1 MGRINILDKDTF
13 NKIAAGEVVERPAS
27 VVKELVENAIDAR
40 TSEIHIEILGGGED
54 LIRVLDKGEGLME
67 DDMLKAFMPHATSK
81 IISAD
86 DLFRISTMGFRGEA
100 LSSISSVS
108 KVMMRSRT
116 EGEDGREIYLE
127 GGELRYE
134 KYAPMD
140 RGTLIEV
147 KDLFYNVPARKKFL
161 KSSSRESGII
171 NETIS
176 KISIAYPEIIFTL
189 ISEGKP
195 VLKTYGTGNQK
206 DVIRQVYSKKVQ
218 ESVFYFESHSD
229 SLSIHGYIGNEEI
242 SRGTRNQQT
251 IFVNRRL
258 VQSKIITAAVENGFK
273 SFATVNRFPFFIV
286 NLEIYPELIDVN
298 IHPQKAEVKFED
310 ERHIYKAVF
319 DAVHQALSEG
329 LKKTFEVEKE
339 YIAPENFEQLTTKE
353 TEGPRYID
361 IPVDITE
368 RSFPTETKEAQ
379 KGYGQGSIPS
389 EPLEFSGRVTSE
401 EVMETASLK
410 TSGLESGTADPRDE
424 GKFPMPR
431 IIGQFRST
439 YILTEIHDEL
449 YIFDQHAAHEKINF
463 EKYMDG
469 IMKGFVASQALLI
482 PRVLEL
488 SIEDFRL
495 YEENRGVLADA
506 GFIIEE
512 FGDRTVSIRE
522 VPYFLGTIEE
532 TAYFHDILDNI
543 RNLGKGTREE
553 VKYMR
558 IATVAC
564 KASVK
569 AYETLTHKEMEY
581 LIDELRHI
589 REPFTCPHGR
599 PTVIKY
605 TQKDLEKAFR
615 RIV

>member
-27 VVKELVENAIDAR
+27 VVKELVENAIDADTR
-40 TSEIHIEILGGGED
+40 EIYIEIVGGGEE

-67 DDMLKAFMPHATSK
+67 EDMLKAFMPHATSK
-81 IISAD
+81 ITSAD

-116 EGEDGREIYLE
+116 ADEDGREIYLE

-189 ISEGKP
+189 ISEGKS

-218 ESVFYFESHSD
+218 DSVFYFESHSD
-229 SLSIHGYIGNEEI
+229 SLSIHGYIGNEEV
-242 SRGTRNQQT
+242 SRGTRNQQC

-258 VQSKIITAAVENGFK
+258 VQSKIITAAAENAFK

-319 DAVHQALSEG
+319 DAVHQALTEG

-339 YIAPENFEQLTTKE
+339 YTSPESFEQLRTEE

-361 IPVDITE
+361 IPIDITE
-368 RSFPTETKEAQ
+368 RSFPEATPRDQQGYPHGSDAAMGAEKEEDGIMKEKAVTFDLPETK
-379 KGYGQGSIPS
+379 P
-389 EPLEFSGRVTSE
+389 
-401 EVMETASLK
+401 
-410 TSGLESGTADPRDE
+410 E

-469 IMKGFVASQALLI
+469 IMKGSVSSQALLI
-482 PRVLEL
+482 PKVLEL

-495 YEENRGVLADA
+495 FEENKDILSEA
-506 GFIIEE
+506 GFTIEE

-522 VPYFLGTIEE
+522 VPYFLGRIEE
-532 TAYFHDILDNI
+532 TTYFHDILDNI
-543 RNLGKGTREE
+543 RNLGKGSREE

-605 TQKDLEKAFR
+605 TEKDLEKAFR